1 MQLKKKKTSKSEVYN
16 DASLPQE
23 TRKISNKQSKLSS
36 KKIQERE
43 QAIGKVRRS
52 KEII

>member
-1 MQLKKKKTSKSEVYN
+1 MFTEDAVKKKKPTSKSEVYS

-36 KKIQERE
+36 KENTRKRTNSR
-43 QAIGKVRRS
+43 KS
-52 KEII
+52 